1 MRSRDILRQARVLG
15 GVSQVELARRTGVA
29 QPTISAY
36 ERGVHEPSLAT
47 LRTLVAGSGLEMDV
61 VLRRPGERRGLPTTS
76 TGRLLRTKASELIS
90 AARRLGAANVR
101 VFGSV
106 ARGEDGPD
114 SDIDLLVDLESG
126 TGLIGLGR
134 LQHAFESVLGRA
146 VDVVPASGLK
156 PSLRTDVLAE
166 AISLEQA

>member
-1 MRSRDILRQARVLG
+1 M
-15 GVSQVELARRTGVA
+15 ELARRTGVA

-36 ERGVHEPSLAT
+36 ERGVHEPSLRT
-47 LRTLVAGSGLEMDV
+47 LRTLVAGSGLELDI
-61 VLRRPGERRGLPTTS
+61 VLRRPGERRGLPTTA
-76 TGRLLRTKASELIS
+76 TGWLLRDKASELIS

-114 SDIDLLVDLESG
+114 SDIDLLVDLEG
-126 TGLIGLGR
+126 GIGLIGLGR
-134 LQHAFESVLGRA
+134 LQQAFEAVLCRT

-156 PSLRTDVLAE
+156 SSLRPGVLAE